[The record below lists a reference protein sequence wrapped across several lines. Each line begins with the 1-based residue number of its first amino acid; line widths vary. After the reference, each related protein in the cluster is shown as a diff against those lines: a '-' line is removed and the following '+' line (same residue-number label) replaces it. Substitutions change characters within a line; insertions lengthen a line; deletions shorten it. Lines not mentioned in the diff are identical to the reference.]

1 MIEFRSFQDNTMAP
15 INDQAVAPF
24 LAAGQAVT
32 LRARALSVLRRV
44 WVWAMLRPQQ
54 WCRLQIT

>member
-1 MIEFRSFQDNTMAP
+1 MNH
-15 INDQAVAPF
+15 INDQPVTPF

-32 LRARALSVLRRV
+32 LRAKALFVLRMV

-54 WCRLQIT
+54 WCGLQIT

>member
-1 MIEFRSFQDNTMAP
+1 MIEFRSFQENTMNH
-15 INDQAVAPF
+15 INDQAVTSF

-32 LRARALSVLRRV
+32 LRAKALSVLRRV

-54 WCRLQIT
+54 WCGLQIT